1 MLRNFDEVIEIVK
14 SFDEMKVCGV
24 CMADE
29 AAIGGA
35 LEAESIGLARPIF
48 IGHGDEIR
56 AILKDMNVDKEY
68 DIIEVNSPV
77 NGAKKTVEMVKE
89 GKLDFILKGHIETS
103 TLMKEIVDKETGI
116 RTDKLMTHMCF
127 EEIKN
132 YHKLLCITD
141 GGVCTYPDVEQKQKI
156 IESNVEIF
164 HKLGYDNPKV
174 AVLAAIEKVNPK
186 MPETIDADELK
197 RRNLEGKIQGC
208 VVEGPLSFD
217 LAFSKEAA
225 EIKEYNGVVAGDA
238 DILLAPDIH
247 TGNILAKGLNLGAGS
262 KMAGF
267 IVGAKCPIVLISR
280 SSSAEEKYLSI
291 AMAALANR

>member
-35 LEAESIGLARPIF
+35 LEAESIGVAKPIF
-48 IGHGDEIR
+48 VGHKDEIEK
-56 AILKDMNVDKEY
+56 ILREMKVENTYE
-68 DIIEVNSPV
+68 IIDVEDAHE
-77 NGAKKTVEMVKE
+77 GAKKVVELVRE
-89 GKLDFILKGHIETS
+89 GRVHFILKGHLDTS
-103 TLMKEIVDKETGI
+103 VLMKAVVDKETGI

-127 EEIKN
+127 EELST
-132 YHKLLCITD
+132 YHKLICITD
-141 GGVCTYPDVEQKQKI
+141 GGMCTYPDVEQKEKI

-164 HKLGYDNPKV
+164 HKLGYENPKV
-174 AVLAAIEKVNPK
+174 AVLSAIEKVNPK
-186 MPETIDADELK
+186 MQATLDADELK
-197 RRNLEGKIQGC
+197 KRNREGRIKGC
-208 VVEGPLSFD
+208 IVDGPMSFD

-225 EIKEYNGVVAGDA
+225 KIKEYKSEVAGDT
-238 DILLAPDIH
+238 DIFLAPDIH
-247 TGNILAKGLNLGAGS
+247 TGNILAKALNLGAGC

-280 SSSAEEKYLSI
+280 SSSAEEKYLSM